1 MRTRRQT
8 ELSEVV
14 RVRQAGQKSSE
25 REKKKKTESG
35 GLFGGAKGKCNLIK
49 HGWRSRQRA

>member
-14 RVRQAGQKSSE
+14 RVRQAGQKIKLAKK
-25 REKKKKTESG
+25 RKKKNG
-35 GLFGGAKGKCNLIK
+35 GLFGGARGSVI
-49 HGWRSRQRA
+49 